1 MILCGSVWKEEA
13 SKQRE
18 RKMRG
23 WKGSG
28 RNEAHRQKERSIC
41 LTWISYNPPSFLLH
55 ICSSLLLC
63 HFLSSTSFISFPCRH
78 PFPSFHPHTRPWLRQ
93 NNETLWDADV
103 VLLRWKNNRVCV
115 CAHTCDREPELLN
128 TVIVSGC
135 VIAQWLDFFNAGG
148 SLITP
153 T

>member
-18 RKMRG
+18 RKMRC

-63 HFLSSTSFISFPCRH
+63 HFLSSTSFISFPCRR
-78 PFPSFHPHTRPWLRQ
+78 PFPSFHPHTLDWDRITRPY
-93 NNETLWDADV
+93 ETLMWCY
-103 VLLRWKNNRVCV
+103 WGEKITVCV